1 MKKKVILVLAIC
13 ALAVGV
19 TACGSKNTGTETTAQ
34 GTQAESSQAGT
45 ETGSRET
52 SSAKQETESGD
63 AASKEGTKP
72 DFSKL
77 DPEETKGP
85 GSEEEEENAEERNK
99 NFEDLENSDYEAFA
113 KQVVDAV
120 TARDMGA
127 LADLM
132 SYPTY
137 VACVKENDGIVDSR
151 ESFMAQDPE
160 AIFDADLV
168 AAMQK
173 ADLDHLEPLMAGVI
187 IGEDTPNII
196 FNSVDG
202 KLGIV
207 GIHY

>member
-1 MKKKVILVLAIC
+1 MKKKLILVLTVC

-19 TACGSKNTGTETTAQ
+19 TACGSKNAGTETTAQ
-34 GTQAESSQAGT
+34 GAQTESSQAGSKAE
-45 ETGSRET
+45 ETGT
-52 SSAKQETESGD
+52 STAKNETES
-63 AASKEGTKP
+63 AAQTSKEESKP

-85 GSEEEEENAEERNK
+85 GSEEEEENAEEQNK
-99 NFEDLENSDYEAFA
+99 NFEDLESSDYKAFA
-113 KQVVDAV
+113 KQIVDAV
-120 TARDMGA
+120 TAKDMNT

-132 SYPTY
+132 SYPSY

-173 ADLDHLEPLMAGVI
+173 ADLESLEPLMAGVI

>member
-1 MKKKVILVLAIC
+1 MKKKLILVLTVC

-34 GTQAESSQAGT
+34 GAQTESSQAGSKAE
-45 ETGSRET
+45 ETGT
-52 SSAKQETESGD
+52 STAKNETES
-63 AASKEGTKP
+63 AAQTSKEESKP

-85 GSEEEEENAEERNK
+85 GSEEEEENAEEQNK
-99 NFEDLENSDYEAFA
+99 NFEDLESSDYKAFA
-113 KQVVDAV
+113 KQIVDAV
-120 TARDMGA
+120 TAKDMNT

-132 SYPTY
+132 SYPSY

-173 ADLDHLEPLMAGVI
+173 ADLESLEPLMAGVI

-196 FNSVDG
+196 FKSVDG